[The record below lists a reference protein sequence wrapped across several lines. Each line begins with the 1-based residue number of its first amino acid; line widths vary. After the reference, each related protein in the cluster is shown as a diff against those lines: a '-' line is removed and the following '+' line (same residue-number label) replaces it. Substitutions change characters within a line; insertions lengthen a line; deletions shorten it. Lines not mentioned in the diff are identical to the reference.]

1 MIDYFYI
8 EKIIKVYMS
17 VNLIDELVNREKLIF
32 SSGTYINE
40 VNKWKKLKSDGKISS
55 FLFVLLIIIS
65 VSRSSE

>member
-40 VNKWKKLKSDGKISS
+40 VNKWKELKSDGKISS

>member
-40 VNKWKKLKSDGKISS
+40 VNKWKELKSDGKISS

-65 VSRSSE
+65 ASRSSE